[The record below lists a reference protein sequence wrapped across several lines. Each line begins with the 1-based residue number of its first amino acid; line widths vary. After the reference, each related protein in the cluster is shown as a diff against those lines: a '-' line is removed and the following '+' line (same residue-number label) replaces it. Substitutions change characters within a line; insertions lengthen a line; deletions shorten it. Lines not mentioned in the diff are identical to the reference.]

1 MEAIKNG
8 DAWFLRLDKDEDLFP
23 TLEKWA
29 AENEM
34 KSGHLSG
41 IGALKDVELGFYHLT
56 EKHYDRKMFP
66 KEAELLSLDG
76 NLCSLDGKPFFHIHT
91 VLGNEK
97 FEAFGGHL
105 FAAKVAVTCEI
116 NFRPFQEDIVR
127 TPNEEIGLNL
137 LNFCKIGAHS

>member
-8 DAWFLRLDKDEDLFP
+8 DAWFLRLDKGEDLFSI
-23 TLEKWA
+23 LEKWA
-29 AENEM
+29 LNNEM
-34 KSGHLSG
+34 KAGHLSG
-41 IGALKDVELGFYHLT
+41 IGALKDVELGFYHLA

-76 NLCSLDGKPFFHIHT
+76 NLCSLDGKPFFHIHA

-105 FAAKVAVTCEI
+105 FSAKVAVTCEI
-116 NFRPFQEDIVR
+116 NFRPFQENIVR

>member
-8 DAWFLRLDKDEDLFP
+8 EAWFLRLDKGEDLFS

-29 AENEM
+29 LNNEM

-41 IGALKDVELGFYHLT
+41 IGALKDVELGFYHLA

-76 NLCSLDGKPFFHIHT
+76 NLCSLDSKPFFHIHV

-105 FAAKVAVTCEI
+105 FSAKVAVTCEI
-116 NFRPFQEDIVR
+116 NFRPFLENIVR